1 MSDHN
6 LNDLETPWLDNYD
19 AGVPANLA
27 YDKEA
32 LYASLDRSAAE
43 YPERT
48 AFIFQNNKI
57 SYAKLLELAET
68 MAANLRREGL
78 KPGERVSIMLPNLPQ
93 TVIAFWGV
101 LKAGG
106 VVVMTNP
113 LYMESELVHQL
124 GDSGSKFL
132 ITLDKLWPRLEELR
146 DRVPVEK
153 YFITTLDES
162 LKFPLNLLLRLK
174 SWRDKNKIIVPFD
187 EKSVLPWKNLFSG
200 QERLSHP
207 VQDPET
213 DLALLQ
219 YTGGTTGE
227 AKGVMLS
234 HFNLTANL
242 QQIAAVLNPTPGV
255 EKDVFIAVLPY
266 FHVYGLNTALFLP
279 VSMAA
284 TTILFPRF
292 DPLDLLRGIAKYKPT
307 IFPGAP
313 SIYISILQQ
322 RDLAKYDMHSIDY
335 CISGSAPMP
344 VEYIKQIHETTGARI
359 SEGYGLTEA
368 APVTHLTPLLGTN
381 KHGSIGLPLPD
392 TLARIVDMEVGSIP
406 VPVGKAGELIIK
418 GPQVMSG
425 YWNHPDDT
433 ASSLRNGWLYTGD
446 IAYMDE
452 DGYFYIVDR
461 KKDMVLIGGYN
472 VYPRE
477 IDEVLHQHPK
487 VLDAVSV
494 GIPHPT
500 RGEAIK
506 AYIVLK
512 PGVTMEKH
520 EILKFCR
527 QQLANYKVPR
537 DVEFRDSLPKT
548 MVGKTLRRALRA
560 EEEAKF
566 KAAGAEHKHE
576 EDLEDAEVLETPE
589 LREGA
594 ADLDNQE
601 APEERGTSRDKD

>member
-19 AGVPANLA
+19 AGVHASLT
-27 YDKEA
+27 YEKEA

-43 YPERT
+43 HPERT

-68 MAANLRREGL
+68 MAANLQREGL

-124 GDSGSKFL
+124 NDSGVKFL
-132 ITLDKLWPRLEELR
+132 ITLDKLWPRLEELQ
-146 DRVPVEK
+146 DKVPVEK

-162 LKFPLNLLLRLK
+162 LKFPLNLLLRFK
-174 SWRDKNKIIVPFD
+174 SFRDKQKVAVPFD
-187 EKSVLPWKNLFSG
+187 NSRVLSWKTLLEGN
-200 QERLSHP
+200 ERLSHP
-207 VQDPET
+207 VKDPENE
-213 DLALLQ
+213 LALLQ

-234 HFNLTANL
+234 HFNLTANV
-242 QQIAAVLNPTPGV
+242 QQISAVLNPTPNG
-255 EKDVFIAVLPY
+255 EKDIFIAVLPY

-279 VSMAA
+279 VHLGA
-284 TTILFPRF
+284 TTVLFPRF
-292 DPLDLLRGIAKYKPT
+292 DPLELLQGVAKYKPT

-313 SIYISILQQ
+313 SIYISMLQQ
-322 RDLAKYDMHSIDY
+322 RDLAKYDLHSIDY

-344 VEYIKQIHETTGARI
+344 IEYLKQVYELTGASI
-359 SEGYGLTEA
+359 SEGFGLTEA
-368 APVTHLTPLLGTN
+368 SPVTHLTPLLGTN

-500 RGEAIK
+500 RGEVIK
-506 AYIVLK
+506 AYIVVK
-512 PGVTMEKH
+512 PGETLEKH

-537 DVEFRDSLPKT
+537 VVEFRGSLPKT

-560 EEEAKF
+560 EEEAKL
-566 KAAGAEHKHE
+566 KAGVISREAEVE
-576 EDLEDAEVLETPE
+576 ADPDDPEVLEARDIRNIQDAQDASET
-589 LREGA
+589 RE
-594 ADLDNQE
+594 
-601 APEERGTSRDKD
+601 DKE

>member
-1 MSDHN
+1 MNDHT
-6 LNDLETPWLDNYD
+6 LDDLETPWLKH
-19 AGVPANLA
+19 
-27 YDKEA
+27 YDKGIPASLTYEKKA
-32 LYASLDRSAAE
+32 LYASLDESAAKH
-43 YPERT
+43 PRRI
-48 AFIFQNNKI
+48 AFIFKNNHL
-57 SYAKLLELAET
+57 SYAKLLEAAEI
-68 MAANLRREGL
+68 MAVNLRRHGL
-78 KPGERVSIMLPNLPQ
+78 QPGERVSIMLPNLPQ
-93 TVIAFWGV
+93 TVIAFWAV

-113 LYMESELVHQL
+113 LYMESELIHQL
-124 GDSGSKFL
+124 NDSGSKFL
-132 ITLDKLWPRLEELR
+132 ITLDKLWPRLEELQNK
-146 DRVPVEK
+146 VPVQK

-174 SWRDKNKIIVPFD
+174 SFRDKHKAVVPFD
-187 EKSVLPWKNLFSG
+187 NSRVLSWKILLEG
-200 QERLSHP
+200 KERLSHP
-207 VQDPET
+207 VKDPEN

-234 HFNLTANL
+234 HFNLTANV
-242 QQIAAVLNPTPGV
+242 QQISAVLNPPPSV
-255 EKDVFIAVLPY
+255 EKDTFIAVLPY

-279 VSMAA
+279 VHLAS

-292 DPLDLLRGIAKYKPT
+292 DPLELLQGIAKYKPT

-344 VEYIKQIHETTGARI
+344 LEYLKQVYELSGARI
-359 SEGYGLTEA
+359 AEGFGLTEA
-368 APVTHLTPLLGTN
+368 SPVTHLTPLQGTN

-506 AYIVLK
+506 AYIVVK
-512 PGVTMEKH
+512 PGETLEKH

-537 DVEFRDSLPKT
+537 EVEFRDRLPKT

-560 EEEAKF
+560 EEEAKL
-566 KAAGAEHKHE
+566 KAGAVVRDSETDLD
-576 EDLEDAEVLETPE
+576 DLEALEAQDMRDTQAAQDAAKP
-589 LREGA
+589 G
-594 ADLDNQE
+594 
-601 APEERGTSRDKD
+601 GDKE

>member
-1 MSDHN
+1 MDHT
-6 LNDLETPWLDNYD
+6 LDHLETPWVKHYD
-19 AGVPANLA
+19 AGVSAHLS
-27 YDKEA
+27 YEKKA
-32 LYASLDRSAAE
+32 LYSSLDETAAA
-43 YPERT
+43 YPKRI
-48 AFIFQNNKI
+48 AFIFKNNRI
-57 SYAKLLELAET
+57 SYKQLLEASEI
-68 MAANLRREGL
+68 MAANLRRHGL

-93 TVIAFWGV
+93 TVIAFWAV

-113 LYMESELVHQL
+113 LYMESELLHQL
-124 GDSGSKFL
+124 NDSGAKFL
-132 ITLDKLWPRLEELR
+132 ITLDKLWPRLEDLR
-146 DRVPVEK
+146 YRVPVEK

-174 SWRDKNKIIVPFD
+174 SMRDKNKPKVPFD
-187 EKSVLPWKNLFSG
+187 QGGVLPWAELQSG
-200 QERLSHP
+200 QERLSYP
-207 VQDPET
+207 VADPERE
-213 DLALLQ
+213 LAILQ

-234 HFNLTANL
+234 HFNLMANV
-242 QQIAAVLNPTPGV
+242 QQINAVLNPTPS
-255 EKDVFIAVLPY
+255 KRHDIFIAVLPY
-266 FHVYGLNTALFLP
+266 FHVYGLNVSLFLP
-279 VSMAA
+279 VFLGA
-284 TTILFPRF
+284 TTVLFPRF
-292 DPLDLLRGIAKYKPT
+292 DPHDLLKGVAKYKPT
-307 IFPGAP
+307 IFPGVP
-313 SIYISILQQ
+313 SIYISMLQQ
-322 RDLAKYDMHSIDY
+322 RDLAKYDLHSIEY

-344 VEYIKQIHETTGARI
+344 VEYIKQVYELSGASI
-359 SEGYGLTEA
+359 AEGFGLTEA
-368 APVTHLTPLLGTN
+368 SPVTHLTPLRGTN
-381 KHGSIGLPLPD
+381 KPGAIGLPLPD

-406 VPVGKAGELIIK
+406 VPAGKAGELIIK

-452 DGYFYIVDR
+452 EGYFYIVDR

-512 PGVTMEKH
+512 PGESMEKH

-537 DVEFRDSLPKT
+537 EVEFRDSLPKT

-560 EEEAKF
+560 EEEAKLKESGF
-566 KAAGAEHKHE
+566 AARPE
-576 EDLEDAEVLETPE
+576 EDEGPAEAAMGQDAQNSAETGEDKA
-589 LREGA
+589 
-594 ADLDNQE
+594 
-601 APEERGTSRDKD
+601 

>member
-1 MSDHN
+1 MSEQN
-6 LNDLETPWLDNYD
+6 LDTMETPWVKHYD
-19 AGVPANLA
+19 AGIPPNLT
-27 YDKEA
+27 YDRKP
-32 LYASLDRSAAE
+32 LYACLDESAAK
-43 YPERT
+43 YPNRA
-48 AFIFQNNKI
+48 AFIFKNTRV
-57 SYAKLLELAET
+57 SYKKLLEMAET
-68 MAANLRREGL
+68 VAANLRANGL
-78 KPGERVSIMLPNLPQ
+78 MPGDRVSIMLPNLPQ

-124 GDSGSKFL
+124 NDSGARFL
-132 ITLDKLWPRLEELR
+132 ITLDKLWPRVSAVFR
-146 DRVPVEK
+146 QVPVEK
-153 YFITTLDES
+153 YFITTIPEALS
-162 LKFPLNLLLRLK
+162 FPLNWLLRFK
-174 SWRDKNKIIVPFD
+174 SGGNKVPFD
-187 EKSVLPWKNLFSG
+187 NERVLPWKNLLKG
-200 QERLSHP
+200 KERLAHP
-207 VQDPET
+207 VTDPENA
-213 DLALLQ
+213 LALLQ

-234 HFNLTANL
+234 HYNLTSNVEQL
-242 QQIAAVLNPTPGV
+242 NAVLNPTPGDQ
-255 EKDVFIAVLPY
+255 EDIFIAVLPY
-266 FHVYGLNTALFLP
+266 FHVYGLNTSLFLP
-279 VSMAA
+279 VRLGA
-284 TTILFPRF
+284 TIILFARF
-292 DPLDLLRGIAKYKPT
+292 DPHELLEGIAKYKPT

-322 RDLAKYDMHSIDY
+322 RDLAKYNLHSIDF

-344 VEYIKQIHETTGARI
+344 VEYIKKIYEVTGARI
-359 SEGYGLTEA
+359 SEGFGLTEA
-368 APVTHLTPLLGTN
+368 SPVTHLTPLFGTKKN
-381 KHGSIGLPLPD
+381 GSIGLPLPD
-392 TLARIVDMEVGSIP
+392 TMARIVDMEVGSIS
-406 VPVGKAGELIIK
+406 VPTGKAGELIIK

-477 IDEVLHQHPK
+477 IDEVLVQHPK

-506 AYIVLK
+506 AYVVLK
-512 PGVTMEKH
+512 PGQSLEKH

-527 QQLANYKVPR
+527 QKLANYKVPK
-537 DVEFRDSLPKT
+537 DVEFRKSLPKT

-560 EEEAKF
+560 EEEAKI
-566 KAAGAEHKHE
+566 KAREDAGAAPSEEHY
-576 EDLEDAEVLETPE
+576 TI
-589 LREGA
+589 
-594 ADLDNQE
+594 
-601 APEERGTSRDKD
+601 

>member
-1 MSDHN
+1 MNDHT
-6 LNDLETPWLDNYD
+6 LDDLETPWLKH
-19 AGVPANLA
+19 
-27 YDKEA
+27 YDKGIPASLTYEKKA
-32 LYASLDRSAAE
+32 LYASLDESAAKH
-43 YPERT
+43 PRRI
-48 AFIFQNNKI
+48 AFIFKNNHL
-57 SYAKLLELAET
+57 SYAKLLEAAEI
-68 MAANLRREGL
+68 MAANLRRHGL
-78 KPGERVSIMLPNLPQ
+78 QPGERVSIMLPNLPQ
-93 TVIAFWGV
+93 TVIAFWAV

-113 LYMESELVHQL
+113 LYMESELIHQL
-124 GDSGSKFL
+124 KDSGSKFL
-132 ITLDKLWPRLEELR
+132 ITLDKLWPRLEELQNK
-146 DRVPVEK
+146 VPVQK

-174 SWRDKNKIIVPFD
+174 SFRDKHKAVVPFD
-187 EKSVLPWKNLFSG
+187 NSRVLSWKILLEG
-200 QERLSHP
+200 KERLSHP
-207 VQDPET
+207 VKDPEN

-234 HFNLTANL
+234 HFNLTANV
-242 QQIAAVLNPTPGV
+242 QQISAVLNPPPSV
-255 EKDVFIAVLPY
+255 EKDTFIAVLPY

-279 VSMAA
+279 VHLAS

-292 DPLDLLRGIAKYKPT
+292 DPLELLQGIAKYKPT

-344 VEYIKQIHETTGARI
+344 LEYLKQVYELSGARI
-359 SEGYGLTEA
+359 AEGFGLTEA
-368 APVTHLTPLLGTN
+368 SPVTHLTPLQGTN

-506 AYIVLK
+506 AYIVVK
-512 PGVTMEKH
+512 PGETLEKH

-537 DVEFRDSLPKT
+537 EVEFRDRLPKT

-560 EEEAKF
+560 EEEAKL
-566 KAAGAEHKHE
+566 KAGAAVRDSETHLD
-576 EDLEDAEVLETPE
+576 DLEALEAQDMRDTQAAQDAAKP
-589 LREGA
+589 G
-594 ADLDNQE
+594 
-601 APEERGTSRDKD
+601 GDKE

>member
-1 MSDHN
+1 MTDHK
-6 LNDLETPWLDNYD
+6 LNDLETPWLKHYD
-19 AGVPANLA
+19 AGVPAHIT
-27 YDKEA
+27 YKKQA
-32 LYASLDRSAAE
+32 LYASLDASAAKH
-43 YPERT
+43 PKRT
-48 AFIFQNNKI
+48 AFIFKNNHI
-57 SYAKLLELAET
+57 SYEKLLELSEI

-124 GDSGSKFL
+124 SDSGAKFL
-132 ITLDKLWPRLEELR
+132 ITLDKLWPRLEELQ

-153 YFITTLDES
+153 YFITTLSES
-162 LKFPLNLLLRLK
+162 LKFPLTLLLRLK
-174 SWRDKNKIIVPFD
+174 SLREKNKVKPPFD
-187 EKSVLPWKNLFSG
+187 QKRILPWKNLLTG
-200 QERLSHP
+200 KERLSQP
-207 VQDPET
+207 VDDPENT
-213 DLALLQ
+213 LALLQ

-242 QQIAAVLNPTPGV
+242 QQISAVLNPTPSGK
-255 EKDVFIAVLPY
+255 KDIFIAVLPY
-266 FHVYGLNTALFLP
+266 FHVYGLTTALFLP
-279 VSMAA
+279 VHLSS

-292 DPLDLLRGIAKYKPT
+292 DPLELLQGIAKYKPT

-313 SIYISILQQ
+313 SIYIAILQQ

-344 VEYIKQIHETTGARI
+344 LEYLKQVYELSGASI
-359 SEGYGLTEA
+359 AEGFGLTEA
-368 APVTHLTPLLGTN
+368 SPVTHLTPLHGTN

-392 TLARIVDMEVGSIP
+392 TMAQIVDMEVGSIP
-406 VPVGKAGELIIK
+406 VPVGKTGELVIK

-537 DVEFRDSLPKT
+537 EVEFRDSLPKT

-560 EEEAKF
+560 EEEAKLR
-566 KAAGAEHKHE
+566 AAGLADEQPDDIAAEPE
-576 EDLEDAEVLETPE
+576 TLENLGAPETASDIASKITPE
-589 LREGA
+589 TTE
-594 ADLDNQE
+594 NKE
-601 APEERGTSRDKD
+601 

>member
-6 LNDLETPWLDNYD
+6 LNDLETPWLKHYD
-19 AGVPANLA
+19 AGVPAHLEYTKKA
-27 YDKEA
+27 I
-32 LYASLDRSAAE
+32 YASLDESAAK
-43 YPERT
+43 YPRHT
-48 AFIFQNNKI
+48 AFIFKNN
-57 SYAKLLELAET
+57 SLNYAGLLKAAEV
-68 MAANLRREGL
+68 MAANLRRHGL
-78 KPGERVSIMLPNLPQ
+78 KPGERVSVMLPNLPQ
-93 TVIAFWGV
+93 TIIAFWAV

-124 GDSGSKFL
+124 NDSGSKFL
-132 ITLDKLWPRLEELR
+132 ITLDKLWPRLEALQGK
-146 DRVPVEK
+146 VPVEK

-174 SWRDKNKIIVPFD
+174 SLRDKNKVVVPFD
-187 EKSVLPWKNLFSG
+187 QSRVLPWKELRKG
-200 QERLSHP
+200 DKRLSVP
-207 VQDPET
+207 VPDPET
-213 DLALLQ
+213 LALLQ

-234 HFNLTANL
+234 HANLTANV
-242 QQIAAVLNPTPGV
+242 QQISAVLNATPN
-255 EKDVFIAVLPY
+255 EKRDIFIAVLPY
-266 FHVYGLNTALFLP
+266 FHVYGLSTALFLP
-279 VSMAA
+279 AHTGA
-284 TTILFPRF
+284 TVVLFPRF
-292 DPLDLLRGIAKYKPT
+292 DPLELLLGVAKYKPT

-313 SIYISILQQ
+313 SIYIAMLQQ
-322 RDLAKYDMHSIDY
+322 RDLAKYDLHSIEY
-335 CISGSAPMP
+335 CVSGSAPMP
-344 VEYIKQIHETTGARI
+344 LEYLKQIYELTGASI
-359 SEGYGLTEA
+359 AEGFGLTEA
-368 APVTHLTPLLGTN
+368 SPVTHLTPLRGTN

-392 TLARIVDMEVGSIP
+392 TMAHIVDMEVGSIP
-406 VPVGKAGELIIK
+406 VPVGKAGELVIK

-500 RGEAIK
+500 RGEVIK
-506 AYIVLK
+506 AYIVVK
-512 PGVTMEKH
+512 PGMTMEKH

-527 QQLANYKVPR
+527 QKLANYKVPR

-560 EEEAKF
+560 EEIAKF
-566 KAAGAEHKHE
+566 KESGDLPDAFAESE
-576 EDLEDAEVLETPE
+576 FEGLPETPQT
-589 LREGA
+589 
-594 ADLDNQE
+594 QE
-601 APEERGTSRDKD
+601 SKE